1 MLQQVVREQTLKALG
16 WDESVLENLIHA
28 NDDSLHDPFMYT
40 NMERLID
47 RLHEFAEKQ
56 THELLVVDTDY
67 DTDGIMSACVLTAA
81 LSVFGINHRVYIPS
95 MKDGYGLSPK
105 AIDDMLSTFS
115 NVSMILTADNGTNAV
130 EGVQYAKTKGIPVLV
145 TDHHLGSSAL
155 APAEAIVNP
164 NVQGDIYPFKGN
176 AGATVAW
183 KTMMAY
189 ATKYQP
195 HTLHLIRELVVFA
208 GIANVADMMPIVDE
222 NHYMV
227 RLAVDTL
234 KRYREMSSE
243 DISYPQ
249 VMYTGIAGYDT
260 VFHGLYDC
268 LYYMQSIRD
277 AERVATGKK
286 PSPLPKDEE
295 LIGWYLS
302 PLLNAPR
309 RVVGTPI
316 SAFKG
321 LIHPDPMIR
330 RTYITQMI
338 DENKQK
344 SVMRDSVLAQ
354 ITPADFDVHSNVL
367 FVNTQHGIAG
377 LVASDILNKTQ
388 KPTVVFATP
397 TDRIEKVYYST
408 EGFDYIAGSAR
419 STDVAPLD
427 EIVRRIRE
435 SNPDLE
441 ISGGGHAQAAG
452 FGINACDLERFTQLF
467 DHYAHEVATE
477 VMLEY
482 EKAKS
487 EGIVDELPQNHVHLS
502 FYDGVSTNDQAWF
515 NINTVD
521 FGNQVLSVFEFWNQ
535 IKPFGKGFDAK
546 TTFTID
552 LDPEKLYQFGIDFTF
567 WGGKSFKVNIHGCEI
582 LTFDTEIANC
592 LKSRVENRD
601 RTIIPVKAE
610 LKLNEWMGR
619 VTPQLFLMKG

>member
-1 MLQQVVREQTLKALG
+1 MLQQIVREQTLKALG

-47 RLHEFAEKQ
+47 RLHEFTEKQ

-81 LSVFGINHRVYIPS
+81 LSAFGINHRVYIPS

-195 HTLHLIRELVVFA
+195 HTLPLIRELVVFA

-243 DISYPQ
+243 DISYPH
-249 VMYTGIAGYDT
+249 VMYTGIPGYDT

-268 LYYMQSIRD
+268 LY
-277 AERVATGKK
+277 
-286 PSPLPKDEE
+286 
-295 LIGWYLS
+295 
-302 PLLNAPR
+302 
-309 RVVGTPI
+309 
-316 SAFKG
+316 
-321 LIHPDPMIR
+321 
-330 RTYITQMI
+330 
-338 DENKQK
+338 
-344 SVMRDSVLAQ
+344 
-354 ITPADFDVHSNVL
+354 
-367 FVNTQHGIAG
+367 
-377 LVASDILNKTQ
+377 
-388 KPTVVFATP
+388 
-397 TDRIEKVYYST
+397 
-408 EGFDYIAGSAR
+408 
-419 STDVAPLD
+419 
-427 EIVRRIRE
+427 
-435 SNPDLE
+435 
-441 ISGGGHAQAAG
+441 
-452 FGINACDLERFTQLF
+452 
-467 DHYAHEVATE
+467 
-477 VMLEY
+477 
-482 EKAKS
+482 
-487 EGIVDELPQNHVHLS
+487 
-502 FYDGVSTNDQAWF
+502 
-515 NINTVD
+515 
-521 FGNQVLSVFEFWNQ
+521 
-535 IKPFGKGFDAK
+535 
-546 TTFTID
+546 
-552 LDPEKLYQFGIDFTF
+552 
-567 WGGKSFKVNIHGCEI
+567 
-582 LTFDTEIANC
+582 
-592 LKSRVENRD
+592 
-601 RTIIPVKAE
+601 
-610 LKLNEWMGR
+610 
-619 VTPQLFLMKG
+619 